1 LPVLTYRRQTGGPSR
16 FGRTR
21 SCRPIHSSSLLLA
34 ALVIATV
41 LYSAMIRRRHAEGD
55 GLEQRMRTI
64 AHDYGRSGL
73 P

>member
-1 LPVLTYRRQTGGPSR
+1 MPTDPLVSG
-16 FGRTR
+16 
-21 SCRPIHSSSLLLA
+21 LLLA
-34 ALVIATV
+34 ALLIATV

-55 GLEQRMRTI
+55 GLEQRMRAI